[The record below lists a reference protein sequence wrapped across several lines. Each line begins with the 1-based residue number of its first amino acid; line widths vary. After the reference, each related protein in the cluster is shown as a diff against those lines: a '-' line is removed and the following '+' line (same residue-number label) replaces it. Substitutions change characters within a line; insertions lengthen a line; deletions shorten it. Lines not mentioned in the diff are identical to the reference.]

1 MNKLENSRSSS
12 RLVFLNLLV
21 LISGSCVAN
30 SQQQAKT
37 EISRNIELT
46 NAAWAAHENKEYE
59 TAITAAMRCVD
70 RFKKEADR
78 DQAQLE
84 KNHAEQP
91 PTGKV
96 PSDQKKAILEQGV
109 LNDVATCYWIA
120 AHSAQILGR
129 NDQARE
135 AYLAAAKYTYARTYD
150 KKQNLFWS
158 PADDAADRIKDLP
171 EKKEKK

>member
-1 MNKLENSRSSS
+1 MKTLSKWRVSLGVASLS
-12 RLVFLNLLV
+12 LMALNP
-21 LISGSCVAN
+21 GPCMAN
-30 SQQQAKT
+30 PQQQSKT
-37 EISRNIELT
+37 EVSRNIELT
-46 NAAWAAHENKEYE
+46 NAAWAKYE
-59 TAITAAMRCVD
+59 SKDYEAAITAAMRCVD

-78 DQAQLE
+78 DQVQLE
-84 KNHAEQP
+84 KNNVNQP

-96 PSDQKKAILEQGV
+96 SPEQKKAILEQGV

-120 AHSAQILGR
+120 AHSAQLLEK

-158 PADDAADRIKDLP
+158 PAEDAADRIKDLP